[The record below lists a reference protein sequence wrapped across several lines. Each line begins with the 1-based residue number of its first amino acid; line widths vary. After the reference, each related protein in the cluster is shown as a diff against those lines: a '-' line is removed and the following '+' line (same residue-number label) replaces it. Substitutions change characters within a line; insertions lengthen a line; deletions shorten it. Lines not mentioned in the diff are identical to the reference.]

1 MEIHL
6 CISCCSLALES
17 TFNFSFP
24 FLCCAGQNCLH
35 LASVQGF
42 LSLVER
48 LVDLG
53 ADIDAKVTFTSSV
66 WKKSKNSLL
75 IFVSLFVNTNAFASL
90 LFYRSS
96 ITVAARSTWLW
107 TSRISSWSNCCWKKE
122 RTQTSWALGAT
133 APITSPL
140 VWITGKSTKSCTLW
154 PILTWGS
161 CQTASQTTVTKRST
175 WTLTMRY
182 VSKSYSR
189 SGTNEVC
196 H

>member
-66 WKKSKNSLL
+66 WKKIKE
-75 IFVSLFVNTNAFASL
+75 FFVNLCKSL
-90 LFYRSS
+90 
-96 ITVAARSTWLW
+96 
-107 TSRISSWSNCCWKKE
+107 C
-122 RTQTSWALGAT
+122 
-133 APITSPL
+133 
-140 VWITGKSTKSCTLW
+140 
-154 PILTWGS
+154 
-161 CQTASQTTVTKRST
+161 
-175 WTLTMRY
+175 
-182 VSKSYSR
+182 
-189 SGTNEVC
+189 
-196 H
+196 